1 MVRMKLTSDLC
12 ALRESSA
19 RDTQNTVKHY
29 EKGIHL
35 SPGIWVREYTSIKGF
50 CDSPLDEF
58 IKHPHLSSLRVVG
71 WAHKVNSDIVN
82 SKD

>member
-19 RDTQNTVKHY
+19 RDTENTVKHY

-35 SPGIWVREYTSIKGF
+35 SPGIWVREYTLIKRF

-58 IKHPHLSSLRVVG
+58 IKNSHLSLLRVVG
-71 WAHKVNSDIVN
+71 WAHKGNSDIVN
-82 SKD
+82 LKD

>member
-19 RDTQNTVKHY
+19 RDTENTVKHY

-35 SPGIWVREYTSIKGF
+35 SPGIWVREYTLIKGF

-58 IKHPHLSSLRVVG
+58 IKHSHLSSLRVVG
-71 WAHKVNSDIVN
+71 WTHKVNSDIVN
-82 SKD
+82 LKD

>member
-19 RDTQNTVKHY
+19 RDTENTVKHY

-35 SPGIWVREYTSIKGF
+35 SAGIWVREYTLIKRF

-58 IKHPHLSSLRVVG
+58 IKNSHLSSLRVVG
-71 WAHKVNSDIVN
+71 
-82 SKD
+82 